1 MNSEELRKSFLDFFK
16 SKGHAIV
23 LSSSL
28 IPDDPSVLLTTA
40 GMQQFKKYY
49 TGELNAMSDFKSQR
63 TASVQKSFRTS
74 DIEEVGDK
82 THLTFFEML
91 GNFSFGPVGSDK
103 PDDLETDGYFKRSSI
118 HWAYEYITKVLEIGL
133 DRIYVTVFEGNDEVP
148 FDEESYKIWHEE
160 IKMTKEKIVM
170 GNRADNFWGPTGDSG
185 PCGPTTEIYV
195 DGVEVWNVV
204 FNEYFQ
210 EKGGK
215 LRKVENPGVD
225 TGMGF
230 ERLLSV
236 LQAKESVF
244 ETDVFEGLVSK
255 IKELAPSLADKE
267 NGKENIVRI
276 FADHLR
282 GAIFLTADGIR
293 PSNKE
298 AGYVLRR
305 LIRRLLAYEV
315 KYDIHA
321 NFFSEAIKIIKNKF
335 VEVYP
340 ELNND
345 KIILDVLEGER
356 TKYQEAIGL
365 GAKEIEKLNALGE
378 KITGVVAFNL
388 YQTFSI
394 SPEITLELA
403 KNVDKDN
410 FQKEFDEETK
420 KHQEISRAGV
430 EKKFGGHGLIL
441 DTGELKAG
449 SEEEMNKVIRLHTAT
464 HLLHQALRD
473 VLGED
478 VDQRGSDINPER
490 ARFDFLFNRKL
501 TADEIKKVEEIVNEK
516 INQKLPVR
524 FKEMP
529 KEDAEKTGA
538 RKFFKGNYP
547 LIVKVYYIG
556 QEDDILKA
564 YSKEFCGGPHV
575 ENIFEIGKF
584 KIIKEEASSAG
595 VRRIRATI
603 SE

>member
-16 SKGHAIV
+16 SKGHTIV

-49 TGELNAMSDFKSQR
+49 TGELDAMSDFQSQR
-63 TASVQKSFRTS
+63 TASAQKSFRTS

-91 GNFSFGPVGSDK
+91 GNFSFGPVGSDR
-103 PDDLETDGYFKRSSI
+103 PDDLGTDGYFKRSSI
-118 HWAYEYITKVLEIGL
+118 HWAYEYITKVLNIGL

-160 IKMTKEKIVM
+160 IKMPKEKIVM

-244 ETDVFEGLVSK
+244 ETDVFRDLVSK
-255 IKELAPSLADKE
+255 IKELAPSLE
-267 NGKENIVRI
+267 NKENIVRI

-282 GAIFLTADGIR
+282 GSIFLIADGIR

-315 KYDIHA
+315 KYDIHS
-321 NFFSEAIKIIKNKF
+321 NFFPEAIKIIKNKF

-345 KIILDVLEGER
+345 KIILDVLEDER
-356 TKYQEAIGL
+356 TKYQEAISL
-365 GAKEIEKLNALGE
+365 GAKEIERLNVLGE
-378 KITGVVAFNL
+378 KITGAIAFNL

-410 FQKEFDEETK
+410 FQKEFDQESK

-430 EKKFGGHGLIL
+430 EKKFGGHGLVL

-449 SEEEMNKVIRLHTAT
+449 SEEEMKKVIRLHTAT

-473 VLGED
+473 VLGDGVE
-478 VDQRGSDINPER
+478 QRGSDINPER

-501 TADEIKKVEEIVNEK
+501 TADELKKVEEIVNEK
-516 INQKLPVR
+516 INQELPVR
-524 FKEMP
+524 FKEML

-547 LIVKVYYIG
+547 PTVKVYYIG
-556 QEDDILKA
+556 SEDDILGA

-575 ENIFEIGKF
+575 ENTSEIGKF

-595 VRRIRATI
+595 VRRIRAAI
-603 SE
+603 SG

>member
-1 MNSEELRKSFLDFFK
+1 MQSEELRKSFLDFFK
-16 SKGHAIV
+16 SKGHAIIP
-23 LSSSL
+23 SSSL

-49 TGELNAMSDFKSQR
+49 TGELDAMSDFKSQR
-63 TASVQKSFRTS
+63 TASCQKSFRTS

-91 GNFSFGPVGSDK
+91 GNFSFGPVGNDK
-103 PDDLETDGYFKRSSI
+103 PDDLGTDGYFKRSSI
-118 HWAYEYITKVLEIGL
+118 HWAYEYIIKVLGIGL
-133 DRIYVTVFEGNDEVP
+133 DRICVTVFEGNDEVP

-160 IKMTKEKIVM
+160 IKLPKEKIVM

-255 IKELAPSLADKE
+255 IKELAPSLE
-267 NGKENIVRI
+267 NKENIIRV

-282 GAIFLTADGIR
+282 GAIFLIADGIR

-321 NFFSEAIKIIKNKF
+321 NFFSEAIRMIRDKF
-335 VEVYP
+335 VEIYP
-340 ELNND
+340 ELKDD
-345 KIILDVLEGER
+345 KNILSVLEDER
-356 TKYQEAIGL
+356 IKYQEAISL
-365 GAKEIEKLNALGE
+365 GTKEIERLNAAGE
-378 KITGVVAFNL
+378 KITGASAFNL

-403 KNVDKDN
+403 KNVDKEN
-410 FQKEFDEETK
+410 FQKEFNEEIK

-430 EKKFGGHGLIL
+430 EKKFGGHGLVL

-449 SEEEMNKVIRLHTAT
+449 SEEEMQKVIRLHTAT
-464 HLLHQALRD
+464 HLLHQALHD
-473 VLGED
+473 VLGDE
-478 VDQRGSDINPER
+478 VDQRGSDINSQR
-490 ARFDFLFNRKL
+490 ARFDFIFNRKL

-516 INQKLPVR
+516 ITQKMPVR

-529 KEDAEKTGA
+529 KEEAEKTGA

-547 LIVKVYYIG
+547 PTVKVYYIG
-556 QEDDILKA
+556 SGDDISKS

-575 ENIFEIGKF
+575 ENISEIGKF
-584 KIIKEEASSAG
+584 TIIKEEASSAG
-595 VRRIRATI
+595 VRRIRVII
-603 SE
+603 SD